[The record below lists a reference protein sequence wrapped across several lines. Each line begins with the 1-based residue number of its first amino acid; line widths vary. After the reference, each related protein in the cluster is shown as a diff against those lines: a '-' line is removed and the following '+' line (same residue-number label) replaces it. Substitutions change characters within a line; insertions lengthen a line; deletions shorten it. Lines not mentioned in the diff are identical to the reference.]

1 MNNQVVQY
9 VKFRRAIAEEGI
21 RVDVKERVDEAIGI
35 CQHIYDR
42 YHSTKSKAEFISKWR
57 NGR

>member
-9 VKFRRAIAEEGI
+9 VKFRQANVEEGI
-21 RVDVKERVDEAIGI
+21 RANLKERIDEAIGI

-42 YHSTKSKAEFISKWR
+42 YHSMKSKAEFISKWR